1 MFAHPYASAAVERAP
16 GGVNTPNHTGLRH
29 EHVQRGQGRRSQ
41 DIRAASAK
49 LRQLE
54 VLAAHGRLEPSY
66 QGKPYSDDALE
77 ALENELLR
85 SEQQRSVLRAQ
96 EKALDPTLSDNQSL
110 VEVVEDPA
118 RVLHEVLTARGAK
131 TLSLEECEAK
141 LDDYMRR
148 LPREKRDAIEKYD
161 ALLDQVVDGLLPD
174 QKKKKKKKQT
184 WSRDRLTKDLEALD
198 IRSKGRQRRSRSRTP
213 FPAKTDT

>member
-1 MFAHPYASAAVERAP
+1 MNTTNRDKGGKAS
-16 GGVNTPNHTGLRH
+16 GVK
-29 EHVQRGQGRRSQ
+29 
-41 DIRAASAK
+41 RAASAK

-54 VLAAHGRLEPSY
+54 VLAAHRRLEPSY
-66 QGKPYSDDALE
+66 QDKPYSDDALE

-85 SEQQRSVLRAQ
+85 SEQQRSILRAQ
-96 EKALDPTLSDNQSL
+96 EKALDPPLSDNESL
-110 VEVVEDPA
+110 VELVEDPA
-118 RVLHEVLTARGAK
+118 RVLHEVLTARGARA
-131 TLSLEECEAK
+131 LSLGECEAK

-161 ALLDQVVDGLLPD
+161 ALLDQVVGGLLPD
-174 QKKKKKKKQT
+174 QRKGKKKRNKKKT